1 MDEEAVREE
10 VFSTSSLVELL
21 IHDGITIYLTER
33 VSIAILT
40 PL

>member
-1 MDEEAVREE
+1 MDEEAVGEE

-21 IHDGITIYLTER
+21 HDGITIYLTER